1 MKQDDTGKSWLEHIM
16 NLATDPP
23 PAEPSRPARIRA
35 LNDRLRIHG
44 HGGMIVVSE
53 GIASLGIS
61 EISEVFAAIGGFDDF
76 NPDNDPYGEHDSAI
90 VRVCGIRVLWKID
103 TTDRSRRFLSPDPA
117 DPSVTVRVLTVMR
130 DDES

>member
-1 MKQDDTGKSWLEHIM
+1 MEQDDTGKSWLEHIM
-16 NLATDPP
+16 NSAADPP
-23 PAEPSRPARIRA
+23 PAEPSRSARIRA

-61 EISEVFAAIGGFDDF
+61 EISEIFAAIGGFDDF

-90 VRVCGIRVLWKID
+90 VTVCGIRVLWKID
-103 TTDRSRRFLSPDPA
+103 TTDRSRRFLSPNPA

-130 DDES
+130 DDEG